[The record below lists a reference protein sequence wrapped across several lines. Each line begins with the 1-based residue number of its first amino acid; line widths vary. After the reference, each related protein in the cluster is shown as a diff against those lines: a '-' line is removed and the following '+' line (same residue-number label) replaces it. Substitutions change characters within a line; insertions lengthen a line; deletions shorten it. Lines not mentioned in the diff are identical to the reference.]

1 MRNNWESLAKGACD
15 QLTRTNLYIECDMG
29 LSKPRGSMTPR
40 TCKKCG
46 GEMTV
51 TRGRDYQ
58 AFECRTCHFVII
70 EAPPGA
76 AHDAADAPVVEHAD

>member
-1 MRNNWESLAKGACD
+1 
-15 QLTRTNLYIECDMG
+15 
-29 LSKPRGSMTPR
+29 
-40 TCKKCG
+40 
-46 GEMTV
+46 MTV